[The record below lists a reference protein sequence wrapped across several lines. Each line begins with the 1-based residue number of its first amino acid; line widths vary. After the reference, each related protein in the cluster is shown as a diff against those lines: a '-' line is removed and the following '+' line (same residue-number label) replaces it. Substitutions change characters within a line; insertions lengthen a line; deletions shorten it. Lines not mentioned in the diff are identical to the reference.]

1 MELTDQQFVDIEKKM
16 LALPGVDAGHESSL
30 LIEDGWG
37 KNDCETY
44 IKCMSD
50 HGVTDDQN
58 GIAIAAYLVAQ
69 GCVIEHNRPRSM
81 MVQTVDLVR
90 LFT

>member
-16 LALPGVDAGHESSL
+16 LALPGVNAGHESNL

-37 KNDCETY
+37 KNGCETY

-50 HGVTDDQN
+50 HGVTDDAN
-58 GIAIAAYLVAQ
+58 GIAITDYLRTM
-69 GCVIEHNRPRSM
+69 GCVVESNRPRSM
-81 MVQTVDLVR
+81 MVQTADLVR